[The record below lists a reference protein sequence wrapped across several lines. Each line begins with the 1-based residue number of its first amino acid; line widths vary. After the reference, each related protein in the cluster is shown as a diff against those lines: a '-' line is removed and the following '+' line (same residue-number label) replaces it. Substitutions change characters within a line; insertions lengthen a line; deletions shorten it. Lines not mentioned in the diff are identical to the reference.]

1 MQNFPEVLIL
11 SIIGAAL
18 LFGFTIY
25 FRSTNASGKNSSGAK
40 SKKGRPREEGPAI
53 AAQGLDPG
61 PARAGRA
68 SEGRAEGGAAGKTR
82 PCPICSALLN
92 SDEPVS
98 SVAFPSQN
106 GQDRLMH
113 IRGCPRCLRGEGER
127 ICPACKQS
135 ITIDEILICRLF
147 ERSNKP
153 IGRIGP
159 SLHVH
164 VLGCS
169 NCRGPGNKVPG
180 KNTPGNKVPGNKV
193 PGNKQ
198 ARSK

>member
-11 SIIGAAL
+11 CIIGAAL
-18 LFGFTIY
+18 LFGFTVY
-25 FRSTNASGKNSSGAK
+25 YRGRSGRRSSKLTSRPQEEASLLTST
-40 SKKGRPREEGPAI
+40 E
-53 AAQGLDPG
+53 QGLKPG
-61 PARAGRA
+61 QVPKAGRA
-68 SEGRAEGGAAGKTR
+68 AVGSGESGPGKTR

-98 SVAFPSQN
+98 SIAFPSSN

-127 ICPACKQS
+127 ICPACKKT
-135 ITIDEILICRLF
+135 IGIDEILICRLF

-169 NCRGPGNKVPG
+169 KCRGPGK
-180 KNTPGNKVPGNKV
+180 K
-193 PGNKQ
+193 
-198 ARSK
+198 